1 MALIKE
7 DSVNFGQQ
15 SFQNLGPDDI
25 LDAVESVGYLCDGR
39 FLALNSY
46 ENRVYQVGI
55 EDTAPLVAK
64 FYRPNRWTDECIIEE
79 HQFAYEL
86 ADAEIPVVEPL
97 RDKNG
102 ESLFH
107 HKHFRFAL
115 FANKGGHALEIDNLD
130 QLHQIG
136 QFMGRI
142 HAVGRTKA
150 FVHRPELTIASYA
163 EDSRSYLLENNF
175 IPKELITAYTTLTDD
190 LIQQVR
196 WCFERAGQIETLRL
210 HCDCHPSN
218 ILIREEQMHI
228 VDLDDSRTG
237 PAVQDLWMFLS
248 GDRADQA
255 RALSELLD
263 GYNEFS
269 EFNNRELHLI
279 EALRTLRL
287 IYYHAWLARRWGDPA
302 FPRAFVWFNDQN
314 CWEQHILNL
323 REQAAMMNEPV
334 LELF

>member
-1 MALIKE
+1 MSIVKKDLTNSA
-7 DSVNFGQQ
+7 QQ

-25 LDAVESVGYLCDGR
+25 LDAVESIGYLCDGR

-55 EDTAPLVAK
+55 EDTLPLVAK

-86 ADAEIPVVEPL
+86 SAAEIPIVEPL
-97 RDKNG
+97 QDKDG
-102 ESLFH
+102 TSLFH
-107 HKHFRFAL
+107 YKDFRFAL
-115 FANKGGHALEIDNLD
+115 FPNKGGHALEIDNLD
-130 QLHQIG
+130 QLYQIG

-142 HAVGRTKA
+142 HAVGKTRP
-150 FVHRPELTIASYA
+150 FVHRPALTIQSYFY
-163 EDSRSYLLENNF
+163 ESREFLLENKF
-175 IPKELITAYTTLTDD
+175 IPKDLIESYKSLTDD
-190 LIQQVR
+190 LAQQVS
-196 WCFERAGQIETLRL
+196 WCFDRAGEVQTLRL

-218 ILIREEQMHI
+218 ILIRDEQMHI
-228 VDLDDSRTG
+228 VDLDDARTG

-248 GDRADQA
+248 GDRTDQT

-263 GYNEFS
+263 GYTEFCD
-269 EFNNRELHLI
+269 FNNAELHLL

-287 IYYHAWLARRWGDPA
+287 VYYHAWLARRWDDPA
-302 FPRAFVWFNDQN
+302 FPRAFPWFNEQR

-323 REQAAMMNEPV
+323 REQAALMNEPA
-334 LELF
+334 LELY